1 MESNRAEVKGPW
13 AFKMT
18 LDPGGIVGCA
28 SLEPGVSGSGDCCV
42 TFSASDSGLW
52 LILSSVLQGE
62 SKDKFLNQKELRLGG
77 RSS

>member
-42 TFSASDSGLW
+42 TSSAFDSGLW

>member
-1 MESNRAEVKGPW
+1 MESNRAEVKEPW

-18 LDPGGIVGCA
+18 LDPGDIVGCV
-28 SLEPGVSGSGDCCV
+28 SPEPGVSGSGDCCV

-62 SKDKFLNQKELRLGG
+62 SKDKFLNQKELRLGS